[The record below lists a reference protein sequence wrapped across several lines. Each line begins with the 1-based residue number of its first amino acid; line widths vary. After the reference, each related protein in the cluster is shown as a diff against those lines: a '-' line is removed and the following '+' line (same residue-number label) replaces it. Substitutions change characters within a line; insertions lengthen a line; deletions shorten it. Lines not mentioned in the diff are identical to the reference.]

1 MKIKVTYEEIYDSH
15 DFYAF
20 DDEEDLSD
28 LTFEQFSEGLRD
40 TFNNYPE
47 DIIDFLKFEKIN
59 DNI

>member
-1 MKIKVTYEEIYDSH
+1 MKIKVTYEEIYDSR

-20 DDEEDLSD
+20 DDEEDLND

-40 TFNNYPE
+40 TFNNNSE